1 MKLDD
6 KSKKT
11 LLHSKNLEIEVKKKV
26 QIKNNLYIYHS

>member
-26 QIKNNLYIYHS
+26 KKYKSVQLFI